1 MELEINR
8 DEASDFNTLVDLLQ
22 QYRRLLEQPLDDCET
37 EEGRQVSAD
46 QYYDDNI
53 VGKFPDDQ
61 IRRALFL
68 VF

>member
-22 QYRRLLEQPLDDCET
+22 HYRRLLEQPLDDCET
-37 EEGRQVSAD
+37 EESRQVSAG
-46 QYYDDNI
+46 QYYDHNI